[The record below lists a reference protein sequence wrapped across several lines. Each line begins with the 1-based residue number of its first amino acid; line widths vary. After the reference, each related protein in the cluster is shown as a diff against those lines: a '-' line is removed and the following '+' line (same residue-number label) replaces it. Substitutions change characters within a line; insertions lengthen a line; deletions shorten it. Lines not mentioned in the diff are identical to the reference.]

1 MPEIKYCRDCK
12 KLFQYVT
19 GPVLCHVCRKRDEEE
34 FEKVRK
40 FLGNIRA
47 QICRKYQTVQG

>member
-12 KLFQYVT
+12 SCSNMLQGRFLPCLQ
-19 GPVLCHVCRKRDEEE
+19 KRDEEE

-40 FLGNIRA
+40 FLREYPGANM
-47 QICRKYQTVQG
+47 QEVSNSTG